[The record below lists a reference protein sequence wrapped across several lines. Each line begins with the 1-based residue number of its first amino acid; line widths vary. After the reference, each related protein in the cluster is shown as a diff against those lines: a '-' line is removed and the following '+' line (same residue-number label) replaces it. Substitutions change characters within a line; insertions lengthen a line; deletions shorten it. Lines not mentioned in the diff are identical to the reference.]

1 MLLRCS
7 LVKTNLR
14 MYVWTS
20 KMFYVEATSSNY
32 MHYKLVDLPA
42 GMC

>member
-20 KMFYVEATSSNY
+20 KMFYVKATSSDY
-32 MHYKLVDLPA
+32 MHYKQVDLPA
-42 GMC
+42 TMS